1 MPTVVGKVTKGA
13 VFDGIVDAADLSY
26 TATVATDWD
35 GDAQPGNIDHSLDQL
50 AERVDDLEAAG
61 GGAAHDLD
69 GATHTGITDYTST
82 LGLLRLNIGDANF
95 NAQLNGGNPN
105 ITFDGGPDSLAYDRT
120 WNCFNFTV
128 NSALVAQVSA
138 TETRVDHILEMT
150 TGGGGH
156 GVDIDGV
163 LCKDGLVDGV
173 DVSARD
179 HARAHT
185 IASASDHTGT
195 ADRVI
200 YVDHAGAITE
210 LALGAS
216 GTYLKSNGATSAPT
230 FDTPAGGGAMAT
242 DPLWDAAGDLA
253 VGTGADTGAKLAL
266 TVPAGAN
273 LLNVLGVVN
282 GETTPTWKA
291 LFDATHPE
299 NLGTAAEGSGTVAAL
314 RNHVHAMPKLD
325 DVAAPDN
332 NTDLNAS
339 TTAHGLAP
347 LVVDPASAVQR
358 HVLCVDNGEA
368 VYKNADLFDAT
379 NPEPTGTA
387 APGTSLLAAHRDHVH
402 APAAYVATT
411 DANWDGADEP
421 DTTATALDQLAE
433 RITNAHVYIP
443 ASAMW
448 PSTDNGCAWPARRE
462 STNSRTNIFYAAFDP
477 AADEYAE
484 FSVVLPV
491 WDQGTIDVTYHWT
504 TVAAGGT
511 TVVWGISATSLANDE
526 TLDTAYGAATNADA
540 DTVLAAHDFHV
551 IADTGITVAGA
562 GAGELIMCRISRATA
577 SDNCASDADLLGVII
592 NYRKRDA

>member
-1 MPTVVGKVTKGA
+1 VKLPLIGLSELKQQLESWLVAVIHRERPMIQDDGVNVGQFNIIDIAGTATKSGNKVIISATTA
-13 VFDGIVDAADLSY
+13 APHDIDGSSHNALGTATENNFASFNASKKIKDSGSKAADFM
-26 TATVATDWD
+26 T
-35 GDAQPGNIDHSLDQL
+35 P
-50 AERVDDLEAAG
+50 
-61 GGAAHDLD
+61 
-69 GATHTGITDYTST
+69 ATHTA
-82 LGLLRLNIGDANF
+82 IGDGA
-95 NAQLNGGNPN
+95 PHH
-105 ITFDGGPDSLAYDRT
+105 
-120 WNCFNFTV
+120 V
-128 NSALVAQVSA
+128 
-138 TETRVDHILEMT
+138 
-150 TGGGGH
+150 
-156 GVDIDGV
+156 
-163 LCKDGLVDGV
+163 
-173 DVSARD
+173 
-179 HARAHT
+179 RAHT